1 MVAVA
6 TNTTGNTSAVHDSW
20 MPYIRAVQQ
29 SVDINF
35 YGNISLLKEAE
46 MAGDYYIPQLKR
58 FGLNLAAGQE
68 SPVDYLKA
76 INVILSSLT
85 DLRDRKLVTDNDL
98 LWPARMVKLAD
109 GQLQPTP
116 LCQAAVIDDNSGNTS
131 TSEQLLEDGVLS
143 PIDFIRTLAAGFFP
157 LGGDQVLHTNQSLA
171 EHDLAHMT
179 SFINNPTY
187 MAAIRQMARR
197 VLEQALNDFNKDKP
211 PVEVG
216 SVLAAL
222 NDFNKD
228 KPPVE
233 VGSVLA
239 ALNDFNKDKPPVEVG
254 SVLAALNDFNSPFS
268 LRIYYAVEA
277 YVCIDPGQKDK
288 LQELLTIRDGNK
300 TIVRQLPLDWSSVK
314 SEVVQE
320 WLIESW
326 RRVGDVQFMKSMS
339 RVYEA
344 YLSLT
349 ISLGG
354 ESLDLLNRAR
364 KFDKPNKRMTGK
376 YERSNIHYWHQKG
389 LRCLRNIRPCHA
401 DNAFLNSIIKV
412 HTPFIGALVGTSLLS
427 IEDWVAASSE
437 FTVDTN
443 SPLYNYI
450 CQSGFW
456 TSDSLL
462 YTSFAGNSQPATE
475 IQ

>member
-197 VLEQALNDFNKDKP
+197 VLEQ
-211 PVEVG
+211 
-216 SVLAAL
+216 
-222 NDFNKD
+222 
-228 KPPVE
+228 
-233 VGSVLA
+233 